1 MVHSILVSLIS
12 VFVVQQQESV
22 VPNQEIVLHFNSE
35 AISTED
41 VQCSISLLTNQLTDA
56 GVVDIKTVIQPG
68 GGYKI
73 SYHSDLSVTS
83 IKNRIDVEAFTDFVN
98 EQSPFSDLP
107 VQDDEVVLLMDV
119 YDIHQDTGGF
129 ADTDNALLFEIKQD
143 YHRGSQ
149 VSHPFLPR
157 ELHSRLDLVFIDTIK
172 EANNVLGLAIAN
184 RPYAV
189 PAVRAGPPIFLSR
202 ELFFQS

>member
-1 MVHSILVSLIS
+1 MSFKWYIGIFIGLIS
-12 VFVVQQQESV
+12 IFVVQQQESM
-22 VPNQEIVLHFNSE
+22 VPNQEIVLHFNND

-41 VQCSISLLTNQLTDA
+41 VQCSLSLLKNQLTDV
-56 GVVDIKTVIQPG
+56 GVVDIKTELQPS

-83 IKNRIDVEAFTDFVN
+83 IKNHIDVDAFTGFIN
-98 EQSPFSDLP
+98 QQSPLSDVP

-119 YDIHQDTGGF
+119 YDIQQDAGGF

-143 YHRGSQ
+143 YSRGSQ
-149 VSHPFLPR
+149 VSHPFFSG
-157 ELHSRLDLVFIDTIK
+157 ELYPSLITVFIDSLQDT
-172 EANNVLGLAIAN
+172 NCVLGHTIAN

-189 PAVRAGPPIFLSR
+189 PAVRAGPILS
-202 ELFFQS
+202 